1 MKVLCIQNFSNGDP
15 GRVGEALVR
24 CGVECTTVKSYRTDV
39 LPDPRSF
46 SAVAVFGSPT
56 SCRDVTDHPELLQ
69 VRDLMRKCLEID
81 KPVLGICYGAQL
93 LAHVLGAEVRR
104 SSTPEYGG
112 YEVRLKPEGRRH
124 ALFADFPEFFTAA
137 QFHEDTFDLPTGAEW
152 LAWSGACRH
161 QAFAV
166 GRHVGLQFHLEA
178 TPAMVARWVAECPVL
193 LERIGKSPEQAT
205 SELSKALR
213 EQAPLCEL
221 FVDRFVRAVEST

>member
-1 MKVLCIQNFSNGDP
+1 MRMLLVQNFSNGDP

-24 CGVECTTVKSYRTDV
+24 CGVECVAVTSYGTDAF
-39 LPDPRSF
+39 PDPRGF

-56 SCRDVTDHPELLQ
+56 SCCDLADHPELLR
-69 VRDLMRKCLEID
+69 VRDLMRGCLEID
-81 KPVLGICYGAQL
+81 RPVLGICYGAQL

-104 SSTPEYGG
+104 NATPEYGG
-112 YEVRLKPEGRRH
+112 YEVRLTPEGRRH

-137 QFHEDTFDLPTGAEW
+137 QFHGDTFDLPTGAAW
-152 LAWSGACRH
+152 LASSGACRH

-178 TPAMVARWVAECPVL
+178 TSAMTARWVTECPLL

-205 SELSKALR
+205 SELSQALR
-213 EQAPLCEL
+213 EQGLLCEL
-221 FVDRFVRAVEST
+221 FVERFVRTVQ